1 MTLVDGLKVDA
12 DGFFD
17 HLADEAHQAITEIET
32 AGCWTR
38 SSMTQ
43 WFGAVDQT
51 IDDSVALLKAVTDT
65 LLELMKL
72 ALQWM
77 LDTLSYQIQILP
89 NDFQY
94 TLIGQIFKA
103 AKIDPTISVGHLV
116 ALVCAY
122 PATLINGL
130 HNGGSLFPTTASQAA
145 AVRHVRA
152 LERRGLLG
160 LSGSGSKHRR
170 GPGHQGWGPGRRQR
184 RLGDR
189 LGHHSRGGAGDL
201 GSERHR
207 RRPADGHRGRRHRA
221 RGFVLLRLD
230 RHLLPGGADDPAVAQ
245 CAVTGRH
252 HGVPVL
258 RRHDTSSEYWP
269 MLPWVIASGIFPAL
283 SQLVSMRKPSGAGTN
298 QPAPQGV
305 ADPLADYY
313 DPIIQ
318 MVSGSVNTVLGTS
331 YNVKTSAGGPAIAAG
346 VLGNVS
352 YMLAVLAQ
360 KYVNEAAEDVPV
372 LIKTVVDAAGNVGA
386 AICIA
391 EATGLPPK

>member
-170 GPGHQGWGPGRRQR
+170 GPGHGKGGALGDGNDGWETGLGITAAVVQGIWGLNDIVVDLQTGTEGDGTEREASSFCAWIDIFCPVVLTILQWPSAQGPG
-184 RLGDR
+184 GTTEYPFY
-189 LGHHSRGGAGDL
+189 GGMT
-201 GSERHR
+201 
-207 RRPADGHRGRRHRA
+207 PAA
-221 RGFVLLRLD
+221 S
-230 RHLLPGGADDPAVAQ
+230 
-245 CAVTGRH
+245 TGRCCPGSSPAASSRH
-252 HGVPVL
+252 CRSWSRCASPAAPAPTSPL
-258 RRHDTSSEYWP
+258 RRGSQIRSPTTTTRSSRW
-269 MLPWVIASGIFPAL
+269 
-283 SQLVSMRKPSGAGTN
+283 
-298 QPAPQGV
+298 
-305 ADPLADYY
+305 
-313 DPIIQ
+313 
-318 MVSGSVNTVLGTS
+318 
-331 YNVKTSAGGPAIAAG
+331 SAAA
-346 VLGNVS
+346 
-352 YMLAVLAQ
+352 
-360 KYVNEAAEDVPV
+360 
-372 LIKTVVDAAGNVGA
+372 
-386 AICIA
+386 
-391 EATGLPPK
+391 